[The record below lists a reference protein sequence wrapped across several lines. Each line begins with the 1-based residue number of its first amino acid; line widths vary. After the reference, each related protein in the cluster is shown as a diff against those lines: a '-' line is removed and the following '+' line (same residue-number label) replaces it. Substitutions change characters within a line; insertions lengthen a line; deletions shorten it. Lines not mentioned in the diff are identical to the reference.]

1 MLSQRMLPP
10 CLSVIAFAMASP
22 SPLPVGE
29 PGVRAEET
37 VKVRLKSFGMASGGM
52 PIPLSV
58 TEMDSR
64 GGSPSPD
71 FSGKD
76 VKPQIIPDYDGNDV
90 LLKGSGA
97 YLKVSDFPTLKT

>member
-64 GGSPSPD
+64 GGLLLLIFPEKHGKQ
-71 FSGKD
+71 SGC
-76 VKPQIIPDYDGNDV
+76 PGQNIFPH
-90 LLKGSGA
+90 LSSG
-97 YLKVSDFPTLKT
+97 FPEPG